1 MNAQS
6 LKDDILLGNDALPG
20 VRIAR
25 VNIHVLEAPLS
36 RRFGWSLNW
45 TDKRSATLVEV
56 VTDSGLTG
64 WGDGHWGGSR
74 LIEHPELVIGRSP
87 FEVEAIF
94 DDLRPPAGH
103 QTRVGEPSSGG
114 LDVALWDLC
123 GKLLGRP
130 VCDLLGRRHRN
141 RVQPYLTA
149 LYRQDWPDLAQ
160 GLAEEALR
168 WKNRGW
174 KSMKMKIGYGPEN
187 DVRAVR
193 AVREAIGDDIGLGV
207 DSNCAYDAGTAV
219 SLGRRLEEFNP
230 MWWEEPILA
239 DDLAG
244 YARLSRSLRIPLA
257 SGETLTTD
265 RLILDYIQ
273 PRLLDII
280 QPDIDAVGLTG
291 GRRLAYLCWLNH
303 LRLVPHNWGTAIRT
317 ASTLHWMAATPALT
331 EGLHAPPVTFEFDQ
345 TESPFRD
352 AVVRQQF
359 QPDPED
365 GLIALPQG
373 PGLGIDVIPSAVQEY
388 RTQLIEV
395 R

>member
-1 MNAQS
+1 MNSQS
-6 LKDDILLGNDALPG
+6 LKEDTLLDNEPLPG
-20 VRIAR
+20 VRIAK

-36 RRFGWSLNW
+36 GRFGWSLNW
-45 TDKRSATLVEV
+45 TDKRSAELVEV

-94 DDLRPPAGH
+94 DDLRPAAGH

-130 VCDLLGRRHRN
+130 VCDLLGRRHRS
-141 RVQPYLTA
+141 RVEPYLTA
-149 LYRQDWPDLAQ
+149 LYRQDWPDLAE

-168 WKNRGW
+168 WKDRGW
-174 KSMKMKIGYGPEN
+174 KSMKMKIGYGLES

-207 DSNCAYDAGTAV
+207 DSNCAYDAGTAAA
-219 SLGRRLEEFNP
+219 LGRRLEEFNP

-265 RLILDYIQ
+265 RVILDYIQ

-280 QPDIDAVGLTG
+280 QPDIDTVGLTG
-291 GRRLAYLCWLNH
+291 GRRLSYLCWLNH

-317 ASTLHWMAATPALT
+317 ASTLHWMAITPALT

-352 AVVRQQF
+352 AVVRQQI
-359 QPDPED
+359 QPDSED
-365 GLIALPQG
+365 GLIGVPHG

-388 RTQLIEV
+388 RKQLIEV
-395 R
+395 C